1 MHGEELVVDR
11 LVHVLKAWLRQ
22 LSTNAE
28 CEQPT
33 NCQEDE

>member
-11 LVHVLKAWLRQ
+11 LVHVLKSRLRQ
-22 LSTNAE
+22 LGTNAE

-33 NCQEDE
+33 NGQEDE